1 MSQVSGAAATGN
13 AHTQEGATSLDDS
26 LKEPG
31 ASVAIDLPPSPCPDD
46 MDKNRNMEENTDED
60 IADENDPNGTNNQ
73 DCEVKM
79 QDEEEGKDQ
88 AITDSIKKKL
98 KRKKSLKVNTAVWL
112 LTVRK
117 VSYGEIFLHYFRVT
131 QWKRRK
137 QRSKQNKQQ
146 KQSCVLDQGKKKDRK
161 SVV

>member
-1 MSQVSGAAATGN
+1 
-13 AHTQEGATSLDDS
+13 
-26 LKEPG
+26 
-31 ASVAIDLPPSPCPDD
+31 
-46 MDKNRNMEENTDED
+46 MEENTDED

-79 QDEEEGKDQ
+79 QDEEEEGKDQ
-88 AITDSIKKKL
+88 AIKESIKKKL

-137 QRSKQNKQQ
+137 QSKQQ
-146 KQSCVLDQGKKKDRK
+146 KQSCVLDQGKKNSK
-161 SVV
+161 